1 MSGILVWFVKVKL
14 SQCTL
19 CKWIHCEH
27 WKLTINQP
35 FLGSLK
41 QVYQLGTQYLEFALL
56 VFIFRAFCSPRGLQ
70 TPWHTVA
77 IWTFPFH
84 QNSVK
89 KKWWFSRFDLGS
101 VKPQKI
107 IFLTNEYEKK
117 SVVWWKESII
127 TLPLKCL
134 LSTVHTMAGCEW
146 LKSVVKFKSI
156 FWLKLS
162 PL

>member
-1 MSGILVWFVKVKL
+1 MNSPVHHV
-14 SQCTL
+14 
-19 CKWIHCEH
+19 H

-35 FLGSLK
+35 FLMSLK

-101 VKPQKI
+101 VKPQRI
-107 IFLTNEYEKK
+107 IFLTNKYENKN
-117 SVVWWKESII
+117 VVWWKKGMINTSYEMFIVHSAQCDRLWVVEVTCQVQV
-127 TLPLKCL
+127 TLQ
-134 LSTVHTMAGCEW
+134 S
-146 LKSVVKFKSI
+146 
-156 FWLKLS
+156 KLINI
-162 PL
+162 LIWKLCFF